1 MAPMRTPSPPPG
13 PGGRPRRH
21 RCLPARFRDE
31 LPDPPTVVP
40 PSPIHMPEPDPE
52 PNATPPPG
60 PPKWV
65 QTEPNAHGIYKV
77 FPHHPTHDPDASIS
91 LDDLCRSSSLAT
103 PAPLVESTAD
113 TTAPNDPWFP
123 FLNPTVARLMSWFH
137 MGSNLKSISEL
148 DSLVN
153 NPGKTNGST
162 TANAVPGA
170 PPTGWINVSVKIKL
184 PAPKVCVAE
193 DDAAEFEIPGIIY
206 RPLLDVMV
214 EVFQGPAFEQFHIT
228 PFESRWDPGHDP
240 DHPTVFKVDLNAP
253 LDEITGLPP
262 LPEEHQPLYGEIYTS
277 YSMLREH
284 NALPQTTP
292 HLETIIVAYMFW
304 SDSTHLANFG
314 MASLWPL
321 YTYFGNQSKYAR
333 GKPTANAGY
342 HQAYFPS
349 LPDSIKDF
357 YRNLFGIAPSTDVLA
372 HLKRELMHRIWDLL
386 LTPEF
391 IHAYVHGLVVKCYDG
406 VRVERRIFPRFFTYS
421 ADYPEKVLLATIK
434 YFGGCP
440 CPRCFVQKDQISEMG
455 TKADMNRRKTIRED
469 TGWWR
474 RKIDHVRTFIYEKGF
489 LVAGAAVNRNL
500 KPQSWV
506 PTRNAFSKLADHG
519 FNLFSMFVPDLLH
532 EIELGVIKSLFVHI
546 IRILYGVGGDCVA
559 KLDERFRQ
567 IPTFGRSTIR
577 RFHANVSEMKKM
589 AARDFED
596 ILYGGRSMYT
606 LTAIILQCLIPALE
620 GLLPEPHNSIVFGL
634 VFTLATWHAQAK
646 LRMHSA
652 SSIKA
657 FRATTTELGASSRHF
672 VRTTCQEYVAYE
684 LPKEETR
691 RARRDAAKG
700 TKRKSTVS
708 AKKRKQWNISTYKYH
723 SMGDYAETIIE
734 IGTTDSYTTQT
745 SECKHKEVKAAY
757 ARTNRRNFS
766 RQIAMHE
773 RRKRLLRAIN
783 RRMLTAS
790 STAAANAAGTEEAA
804 GAPTAAAAPTPAACR
819 AAAADRLQPRDE
831 PLPRTPPRLHHH
843 ISESKRTWL
852 DVHEFPSLPIF
863 EDDPAVQNFLPQLK
877 AHLLSRLLGLPYD
890 GDETDFTAQDLLDV
904 TIVQDRVY
912 THKVMRINY
921 MTYDVQ
927 RDQDSINPRTNSD
940 IMLLS
945 REEDDGESTP
955 HPYWYARVFGIFH
968 ANVRHVGEKSKST
981 KPTRMEFLWV
991 RWFGRDLT
999 HEAGWKARRLH
1010 RLGFLDHAGGGAFG
1024 AAHLIP
1030 AFHHGRTSSLLPKSI
1045 ARRPDQ
1051 NDEDWN
1057 YYYVN
1062 WFVDRD
1068 MFMRYRDD
1076 AMRHPTIKCGTLLP
1090 DAAHHDKMRHLER
1103 GTPPQMRH
1111 SHGCKPNIA
1120 EIAER
1125 RRCSSPSGEPPG
1137 ASAADDEMDV
1147 DEEPTMAPPAEPD
1160 LEDDPVDGPDEDEDD
1175 SERDSDESEWENE
1188 PDGDEETEEPPEEGD
1203 GEPDAEGAG
1212 VEMDDEDIID
1222 SLGYDAM

>member
-21 RCLPARFRDE
+21 RRLPARFRDE

-40 PSPIHMPEPDPE
+40 PPPIHMPEPDPE

-77 FPHHPTHDPDASIS
+77 FPHRPTHDPDASIS
-91 LDDLCRSSSLAT
+91 LDDLCRSPSLAT
-103 PAPLVESTAD
+103 PATLVESTAD
-113 TTAPNDPWFP
+113 TSAPNDPWFP

-153 NPGKTNGST
+153 DGLLHPEYDRQHLENFSAARENKRLDD
-162 TANAVPGA
+162 TANA
-170 PPTGWINVSVKIKL
+170 
-184 PAPKVCVAE
+184 VCVAE
-193 DDAAEFEIPGIIY
+193 DDAAEFEVPGIIY
-206 RPLLDVMV
+206 RPLLDVMI
-214 EVFQGPAFEQFHIT
+214 EAFQGPAFEQFHIT
-228 PFESRWDPGHDP
+228 PFESRWDPSHDP
-240 DHPTVFKVDLNAP
+240 DHPTVFKVDLDSP

-262 LPEEHQPLYGEIYTS
+262 LPKEHQPLYGEIYTS

-292 HLETIIVAYMFW
+292 HLETIIAAYMFW

-321 YTYFGNQSKYAR
+321 YTYFGNQSKYPR
-333 GKPTANAGY
+333 GKPTTNAGY

-391 IHAYVHGLVVKCYDG
+391 IHA
-406 VRVERRIFPRFFTYS
+406 
-421 ADYPEKVLLATIK
+421 VLLATIK

-455 TKADMNRRKTIRED
+455 TKADMSRRKTIRED
-469 TGWWR
+469 TSWWR

-506 PTRNAFSKLADHG
+506 PTRNAFSKLAEHG

-532 EIELGVIKSLFVHI
+532 EIELGVVKSLFVHI

-596 ILYGGRSMYT
+596 IL
-606 LTAIILQCLIPALE
+606 QCLIPALE
-620 GLLPEPHNSIVFGL
+620 GLLPEPHNGIVLGL

-657 FRATTTELGASSRHF
+657 FRTTTTELGASSRHF

-700 TKRKSTVS
+700 TKRTSAVS

-723 SMGDYAETIIE
+723 SMGDYADTIIE

-773 RRKRLLRAIN
+773 RRRRLLRAIN

-790 STAAANAAGTEEAA
+790 STAAANAAATEETA
-804 GAPTAAAAPTPAACR
+804 GAPTAVAAPTPAARR
-819 AAAADRLQPRDE
+819 AAAADRLQRRDE
-831 PLPRTPPRLHHH
+831 PLPRTPPRIHHH

-863 EDDPAVQNFLPQLK
+863 EDDPAVQDFLPQLK

-921 MTYDVQ
+921 TTYDVQ

-999 HEAGWKARRLH
+999 HKAGWKARRLH

-1024 AAHLIP
+1024 FIDPSEVIRAAHLIP

-1051 NDEDWN
+1051 NDEDWT

-1076 AMRHPTIKCGTLLP
+1076 AVGHKISVPAG
-1090 DAAHHDKMRHLER
+1090 
-1103 GTPPQMRH
+1103 G
-1111 SHGCKPNIA
+1111 
-1120 EIAER
+1120 
-1125 RRCSSPSGEPPG
+1125 SPSGEPPG

-1160 LEDDPVDGPDEDEDD
+1160 LEDDPVDGPDGDEED

-1188 PDGDEETEEPPEEGD
+1188 PEGDEETEEPPEEGD
-1203 GEPDAEGAG
+1203 GEPDAEGG
-1212 VEMDDEDIID
+1212 GEEMDDEDIID